1 MIKVLNQYF
10 PGRLFVL
17 LVTENMLILVGIFA
31 AIWYQVGDVR
41 LGLVAYPVVFGKVL
55 VITLVCQGCLYYAD
69 IYDLRNISSRIEV
82 LLRVLQALGVAAL
95 LLAALFYLVPEM
107 RLETGI
113 VETSLVAIVFVI
125 LSWRILVEWLNR
137 AYGAGERVLLVGSG
151 DAAHSL
157 AEELQRRNDLP
168 IAVIGTVP
176 EEDAPAALP
185 GDPKVLGTLDGLADV
200 IAESRPD
207 RVVIALRE
215 RRRQLPID
223 VLLHY
228 RMRGMLIEEAS
239 TLFQKLTGKIPVESI
254 NPSALIFTDGF
265 LQSAW
270 RRVLGRICGFL
281 LAVLFLVLF
290 GPLVLLVA
298 VLIKL
303 DSRGPALYR
312 QQRVGL
318 NGKNFDVLKF
328 RSMRMD
334 AEQASGPV
342 WAAEEDPRVTRV
354 GRYLRKLRLDELPQV
369 INVLRG
375 EMAFVGPRPERP
387 HFVKQLK
394 EQIPFYDL
402 RHSLRP
408 GITGWAQVSMHYGAT
423 VEDSR
428 AKLEYDLFYIKNCS
442 FSFDFL
448 ILFQTI
454 KIVLFGRGAR

>member
-17 LVTENMLILVGIFA
+17 LVTENMLILIGIFA

-41 LGLVAYPVVFGKVL
+41 LGLVAYPVVLGKAL

-69 IYDLRNISSRIEV
+69 VYDLRNIGSRLEV
-82 LLRVLQALGVAAL
+82 FLRVLQALGVAAL
-95 LLAALFYLVPEM
+95 LLAGLFYVAPEM
-107 RLETGI
+107 RLQTGI
-113 VETSLVAIVFVI
+113 VETSLVAIIFVI
-125 LSWRILVEWLNR
+125 LTWRVLVEWLNR
-137 AYGAGERVLLVGSG
+137 TYGAGERILLVGSG
-151 DAAHSL
+151 DAAQAL

-168 IAVIGTVP
+168 ITVVGTVP
-176 EEDAPAALP
+176 EEDASVPLA
-185 GDPKVLGTLDGLADV
+185 GRPKVLGTLDSIADV
-200 IAESRPD
+200 IAAARPD
-207 RVVIALRE
+207 RIVIALRE

-270 RRVLGRICGFL
+270 RKVLGRIFGFL
-281 LAVLFLVLF
+281 LAIAFLTLF
-290 GPLVLLVA
+290 GPLMLIIVLM
-298 VLIKL
+298 IKL
-303 DSRGPALYR
+303 DSKGPALYR
-312 QQRVGL
+312 QQRVGM
-318 NGKNFDVLKF
+318 NGAIFDVLKF
-328 RSMRMD
+328 RSMRVD
-334 AEQASGPV
+334 AEQVSGPV
-342 WAAEEDPRVTRV
+342 WATEEDPRVTRV

-394 EQIPFYDL
+394 DQIPFYDL

-428 AKLEYDLFYIKNCS
+428 AKLEFDLFYIKNCS

>member
-10 PGRLFVL
+10 PGRLLVL
-17 LVTENMLILVGIFA
+17 LVTENLLILAGIFA
-31 AIWYQVGDVR
+31 AIWYQLGDVR
-41 LGLVAYPVVFGKVL
+41 LGLVAYPIVLGKVL
-55 VITLVCQGCLYYAD
+55 LITVVCQACLYYAD
-69 IYDLRNISSRIEV
+69 IYDLCAIGSRLEM

-95 LLAALFYLVPEM
+95 LLAAMFYIVPDL

-113 VETSLVAIVFVI
+113 VEVALVSIVFVI
-125 LSWRILVEWLNR
+125 LGWRILLDWLNR
-137 AYGAGERVLLVGSG
+137 AYGAGERILLVGSG
-151 DAAHSL
+151 QPAQAL
-157 AEELQRRNDLP
+157 AEELLRRTDLP
-168 IAVIGTVP
+168 ISMIGTVP
-176 EEDAPAALP
+176 EEDATPMA
-185 GDPKVLGTLDGLADV
+185 GHVKVLGTLENIADV
-200 IAESRPD
+200 IEAARPD

-239 TLFQKLTGKIPVESI
+239 TLFQKLTGRIPVESI

-265 LQSAW
+265 LQSTW
-270 RRVLGRICGFL
+270 RKVLGRLFGCVFALLVLVVVGPFL
-281 LAVLFLVLF
+281 LVL
-290 GPLVLLVA
+290 A
-298 VLIKL
+298 ALIKL
-303 DSRGPALYR
+303 DSKGPALYK

-318 NGKNFDVLKF
+318 NGKLFDVLKF
-328 RSMRMD
+328 RSMRVD

-354 GRYLRKLRLDELPQV
+354 GRYLRKLRFDELPQV

-375 EMAFVGPRPERP
+375 DMAFVGPRPERP

-428 AKLEYDLFYIKNCS
+428 DKLEYDLFYIKNCS